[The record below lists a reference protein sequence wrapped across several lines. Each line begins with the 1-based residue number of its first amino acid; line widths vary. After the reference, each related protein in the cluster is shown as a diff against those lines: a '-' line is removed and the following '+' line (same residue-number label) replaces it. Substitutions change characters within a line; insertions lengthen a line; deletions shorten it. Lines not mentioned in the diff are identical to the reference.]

1 MALLIRKRRMNI
13 WRDTGLSC
21 REKKMRVCYCEDE
34 TAQAKLFKNQ
44 VDKWAVYNKANVCM
58 DI

>member
-1 MALLIRKRRMNI
+1 
-13 WRDTGLSC
+13 
-21 REKKMRVCYCEDE
+21 MRVCYCDDE

-44 VDKWAVYNKANVCM
+44 VDKRVVYNKANACM

>member
-1 MALLIRKRRMNI
+1 MNI

-44 VDKWAVYNKANVCM
+44 VDKWAAYNKANACM